1 MRSPWLSREYEKS
14 KDVIVTKINENYE
27 LKNENT
33 NTTIVL
39 NEDEYQKYENN
50 LFNEIEW
57 ERLFLKGLAVDKNCK
72 DLVIDSSFD
81 VSNKKFIKSNKVEN
95 FPLKVGNEKFEI
107 LINPELGSWM
117 SFSEEE
123 YQRYENNELT
133 QEEWLSL
140 FIRGLAEDKEHTEV
154 DFDFPLPADYPSVIV
169 VNITTGCNLRCKY
182 CFADCGPLKGED
194 MTEDVMD
201 ATIDSM
207 LSMPQVKV
215 ITFEFQGGEAST
227 NVPGMRK
234 FIEKVES
241 VKSKYDKLV
250 KYRTEINCVLVT
262 QELIDLVKEFN
273 VSVGVSLDG
282 PKEMTDQ
289 TRVDINGNGAFDRIE
304 KGIKKLRDNGIY
316 IDGAVCTIGQHNVH
330 YPRQLMEYF
339 DKVGMNFKPR
349 PVNILG
355 REKENNLTTK
365 PGEWA
370 KCFKEMHQMKDEID
384 VENFSVHIFEENVYT
399 PIRDYICLRYPCGAA
414 RELVSVNPNGDVFP
428 CDGFKGEKKFVM
440 GNVLNEK
447 IEDMLKKPEIIK
459 LRNRTAET
467 IEKCSKCMFR
477 GMCCSCCY
485 SAFGKFGDIYREDPH
500 CSDRRQMYIYLMQA
514 WIQENV
520 LNKELKNE
528 KQSVV
533 S

>member
-1 MRSPWLSREYEKS
+1 MRSPWLNREYEKS
-14 KDVIVTKINENYE
+14 KDVTVEKINDQYI
-27 LKNENT
+27 LKNKKLGSKY
-33 NTTIVL
+33 VL
-39 NEDEYQKYENN
+39 SAEEYKKYENN

-57 ERLFLKGLAVDKNCK
+57 EKLFLLGFAKDKNC
-72 DLVIDSSFD
+72 DTFELNPDFNLE
-81 VSNKKFIKSNKVEN
+81 NKKFKKSKIVES
-95 FPLKVGNEKFEI
+95 FPLKVDNEEFEV
-107 LINPELGSWM
+107 LINPEMGSWM
-117 SFSEEE
+117 A
-123 YQRYENNELT
+123 LT
-133 QEEWLSL
+133 QEEFERYKNNQLLQAEWLSL
-140 FIRGLAEDKEHTEV
+140 FIRGLAEDKDHTEI
-154 DFDFPLPADYPSVIV
+154 DFDFPLPAEYPSVIV

-182 CFADCGPLKGED
+182 CFADCGPFKGEN

-227 NVPGMRK
+227 NVSGMRT
-234 FIEKVES
+234 FIEKVEQ

-250 KYRTEINCVLVT
+250 KYRTEINCISVT
-262 QELIDLVKEFN
+262 EELISLIKDYN
-273 VSVGVSLDG
+273 VSVGISLDG

-289 TRVDINGNGAFDRIE
+289 TRVDINGQGAYDRIE
-304 KGIKKLRDNGIY
+304 KGIKKIRDNGIY
-316 IDGAVCTIGQHNVH
+316 IDGAVCTVGQHNVH

-339 DKVGMNFKPR
+339 DEIGMNFKPR

-355 REKENNLTTK
+355 REKENHLTTK
-365 PGEWA
+365 SGEWA
-370 KCFKEMHQMKDEID
+370 KCFKEMHQMKDEVDI
-384 VENFSVHIFEENVYT
+384 ENFSVHIFEENVYT

-428 CDGFKGEKKFVM
+428 CDGFKGEKEFVM

-459 LRNRTAET
+459 LRSRTAYS

-485 SAFGKFGDIYREDPH
+485 SAYGEFGSIYREDPQ
-500 CSDRRQMYIYLMQA
+500 CIDRRQMYIYLIQD
-514 WIQENV
+514 WIKQNV
-520 LNKELKNE
+520 IEKESSNE
-528 KQSVV
+528 KQPVNS
-533 S
+533 

>member
-1 MRSPWLSREYEKS
+1 MRSPWLSREYEKKENVIS
-14 KDVIVTKINENYE
+14 KKDKNGYVLEDTTTGKKIYFSKEEYE
-27 LKNENT
+27 
-33 NTTIVL
+33 
-39 NEDEYQKYENN
+39 KYEKN
-50 LFNEIEW
+50 LLNEIEW
-57 ERLFLKGLAVDKNCK
+57 EKLFFNGMANDINCKNFKISPDFSVEDKNFVK
-72 DLVIDSSFD
+72 SSIVEDFLL
-81 VSNKKFIKSNKVEN
+81 KVEDIN
-95 FPLKVGNEKFEI
+95 YQI

-117 SFSEEE
+117 A
-123 YQRYENNELT
+123 LT
-133 QEEWLSL
+133 QDEYERYKSDNLNKYEWFSL
-140 FIRGLAEDKEHTEV
+140 FIRGLAKEKDGMEM

-182 CFADCGPLKGED
+182 CFADCGPFKGED

-227 NVPGMRK
+227 NVSGMRT
-234 FIEKVES
+234 FIEKVEN

-250 KYRTEINCVLVT
+250 KYRTEINCISIT
-262 QELIDLVKEFN
+262 DELIKLVKDYN

-289 TRVDINGNGAFDRIE
+289 TRVDINGVGAYDRIE
-304 KGIKKLRDNGIY
+304 KGIKKLRKNGIY

-330 YPRQLMEYF
+330 YPKELMKYF
-339 DKVGMNFKPR
+339 DEIGMNFKPR

-370 KCFKEMHQMKDEID
+370 KCFKEMHQFKDEVD
-384 VENFSVHIFEENVYT
+384 VENFSIHIFEENVYT

-428 CDGFKGEKKFVM
+428 CDGFKGESKFVM

-459 LRNRTAET
+459 LKNRTAKS
-467 IEKCSKCMFR
+467 IEKCSKCLFR

-485 SAFGKFGDIYREDPH
+485 SAYGKFGDVYREDPH
-500 CSDRRQMYIYLMQA
+500 CADRRQMYLYLMQD
-514 WIQENV
+514 WLRENYEIKG
-520 LNKELKNE
+520 NKNAKKSSNC
-528 KQSVV
+528 
-533 S
+533 

>member
-14 KDVIVTKINENYE
+14 KNVIVKEEKDGYVLQNKKLGTEMKLNKSEYE
-27 LKNENT
+27 KYDKNA
-33 NTTIVL
+33 L
-39 NEDEYQKYENN
+39 
-50 LFNEIEW
+50 NEIEW
-57 ERLFLKGLAVDKNCK
+57 EKLFFKGLAIDKNCK
-72 DLVIDSSFD
+72 DFELDKDFD
-81 VSNKKFIKSNKVEN
+81 ISEKKFIKSDKVKS
-95 FPLKVGNEKFEI
+95 FPIKVDKETYII
-107 LINPELGSWM
+107 LINPDMGSWM
-117 SFSEEE
+117 ALTEDEFKK
-123 YQRYENNELT
+123 YENDDLS
-133 QEEWLSL
+133 QEDWLCL
-140 FIRGLAEDKEHTEV
+140 FIRGLAEDEDNTNV
-154 DFDFPLPADYPSVIV
+154 DFDFPIPANYPSVIV

-182 CFADCGPLKGED
+182 CFAACGPFKGED

-207 LSMPQVKV
+207 LSMPEVKV

-227 NVPGMRK
+227 NVSGMRT
-234 FIEKVES
+234 FIEKVEK

-250 KYRTEINCVLVT
+250 KYRTEINCVSVT
-262 QELIDLVKEFN
+262 DELISLVKDYN

-282 PKEMTDQ
+282 PKSMTDQ

-304 KGIKKLRDNGIY
+304 KGIKKLRENGIY
-316 IDGAVCTIGQHNVH
+316 IDGAVCTVGQHNVH
-330 YPRQLMEYF
+330 YPRQLMEFF
-339 DKVGMNFKPR
+339 DDLGMNFKPR

-355 REKENNLTTK
+355 REKESHLTTK

-370 KCFKEMHQMKDEID
+370 TCFKEMHKMRNDVD

-447 IEDMLKKPEIIK
+447 IEDMLKKPEIVK
-459 LRNRTAET
+459 LRDRTYKD
-467 IEKCSKCMFR
+467 IERCSKCLFR

-485 SAFGKFGDIYREDPH
+485 SAYGQFGSIYREDPQ
-500 CSDRRQMYIYLMQA
+500 CVDRRQMYIYLIEH
-514 WIQENV
+514 WLREN
-520 LNKELKNE
+520 K
-528 KQSVV
+528 
-533 S
+533 

>member
-14 KDVIVTKINENYE
+14 NDVVVTQVKGKYE
-27 LKNENT
+27 LKNKKT
-33 NTTIVL
+33 GSSIL
-39 NEDEYQKYENN
+39 LGKREYDKYEKNA
-50 LFNEIEW
+50 FNEIEW
-57 ERLFLKGLAVDKNCK
+57 EKLFLRGLAVDKNCK
-72 DLVIDSSFD
+72 DLVIDGSFD
-81 VSNKKFIKSNKVEN
+81 LASKKFIKSKKVES
-95 FPLKVGNEKFEI
+95 FPLKVGRKTYKI
-107 LINPELGSWM
+107 LINPDMGSWM
-117 SFSEEE
+117 ALDEKEFE
-123 YQRYENNELT
+123 RYESDKLT
-133 QEEWLSL
+133 QDEWLSL
-140 FIRGLAEDKEHTEV
+140 FIRGLAEDEDHTEV

-182 CFADCGPLKGED
+182 CFADCGPFKGED
-194 MTEDVMD
+194 MTEEVMD

-234 FIEKVES
+234 FIEKAEAA
-241 VKSKYDKLV
+241 KSKYDKLV
-250 KYRTEINCVLVT
+250 KYRTEINCVAVT

-289 TRVDINGNGAFDRIE
+289 TRVDINGVGAYDRIE
-304 KGIKKLRDNGIY
+304 QGIKKLRDSGIY

-339 DKVGMNFKPR
+339 DSVGMNFKPR

-355 REKENNLTTK
+355 REKENHLTTK

-370 KCFKEMHQMKDEID
+370 ECFKEMHQMKDKVD

-428 CDGFKGEKKFVM
+428 CDGFKGEPKFVM

-447 IEDMLKKPEIIK
+447 IEDMLKKPEIVE
-459 LRNRTAET
+459 LRSRTYKS

-485 SAFGKFGDIYREDPH
+485 SAYGKFGSVYREDPH
-500 CSDRRQMYIYLMQA
+500 CVDRRQMYIYLMQS
-514 WIQENV
+514 WLKENTKGKV
-520 LNKELKNE
+520 NE
-528 KQSVV
+528 
-533 S
+533 

>member
-14 KDVIVTKINENYE
+14 ENVTVIKVKDGYE
-27 LKNENT
+27 LKNKKTNSKLILTEEEYQKYENET
-33 NTTIVL
+33 FNEIEWEKLYFKGLAKDKNCEELEITESFDISKKHFKKSSKVEALALGIKDKNYTVLLNPDLGSWMAL
-39 NEDEYQKYENN
+39 NEEEYQKYENN
-50 LFNEIEW
+50 ELSQDEW
-57 ERLFLKGLAVDKNCK
+57 F
-72 DLVIDSSFD
+72 
-81 VSNKKFIKSNKVEN
+81 
-95 FPLKVGNEKFEI
+95 
-107 LINPELGSWM
+107 
-117 SFSEEE
+117 
-123 YQRYENNELT
+123 
-133 QEEWLSL
+133 SL
-140 FIRGLAEDKEHTEV
+140 FIRGYADDEEHTEV

-182 CFADCGPLKGED
+182 CFADCGPFKGED

-234 FIEKVES
+234 FIEKVEA
-241 VKSKYDKLV
+241 VKANYDKLV
-250 KYRTEINCVLVT
+250 KYRTEINCVAVT
-262 QELIDLVKEFN
+262 DELINLVKEFN

-289 TRVDINGNGAFDRIE
+289 ARVDINGNGAYDRIE

-330 YPRQLMEYF
+330 YPRQIMEFF
-339 DKVGMNFKPR
+339 DQIGMNFKPR

-370 KCFKEMHQMKDEID
+370 KCFEEMHKMKDEVD

-447 IEDMLKKPEIIK
+447 IEDMLKKPEIVK
-459 LRNRTAET
+459 LRNRTAKT
-467 IEKCSKCMFR
+467 IKKCSECLFR
-477 GMCCSCCY
+477 GICCSCCY
-485 SAFGKFGDIYREDPH
+485 SAYGKFGDIYREDPH
-500 CSDRRQMYIYLMQA
+500 CVDRRQMYIYLMKD
-514 WIQENV
+514 WI
-520 LNKELKNE
+520 E
-528 KQSVV
+528 KHEFADEK
-533 S
+533 

>member
-14 KDVIVTKINENYE
+14 KNVIVEKRNNEYV
-27 LKNENT
+27 LKNTVNNAEIN
-33 NTTIVL
+33 L
-39 NEDEYQKYENN
+39 SEKEYEKYDKN

-57 ERLFLKGLAVDKNCK
+57 EKLFLMGLAVDKNCNDFEIDPNF
-72 DLVIDSSFD
+72 DLMKKNFTKSS
-81 VSNKKFIKSNKVEN
+81 KVET
-95 FPLKVGNEKFEI
+95 FPLKVENEMFKI

-117 SFSEEE
+117 ALTEEE
-123 YQRYENNELT
+123 YKKYENNDLSKS
-133 QEEWLSL
+133 EWLSL
-140 FIRGLAEDKEHTEV
+140 FIRGLADEKGKTEV

-182 CFADCGPLKGED
+182 CFADCGPFKGEN

-234 FIEKVES
+234 FIEKVEQ

-250 KYRTEINCVLVT
+250 KYRTEINCVSVT
-262 QELIDLVKEFN
+262 DDLISLVKEYN

-282 PKEMTDQ
+282 PKEMTDL
-289 TRVDINGNGAFDRIE
+289 TRVDITGKGAYDRIE
-304 KGIKKLRDNGIY
+304 KGIKKLRDSGIY

-330 YPRQLMEYF
+330 YPKQLMEYF
-339 DKVGMNFKPR
+339 DSMGMNFKPR

-355 REKENNLTTK
+355 REKENHLTTK

-370 KCFKEMHQMKDEID
+370 ECFKKMHQMKDDVD
-384 VENFSVHIFEENVYT
+384 VENFSIHIFEENVYT

-428 CDGFKGEKKFVM
+428 CDGFKGEEKFVM

-447 IEDMLKKPEIIK
+447 IEDMLKKPEILK
-459 LRNRTAET
+459 LRDRTSKD
-467 IEKCSKCMFR
+467 IEKCSKCLFR

-485 SAFGKFGDIYREDPH
+485 SAYGKFEDIYREDPH
-500 CSDRRQMYIYLMQA
+500 CADRRQMYIYLMQA
-514 WIQENV
+514 WLKENA
-520 LNKELKNE
+520 LNKKEINAE
-528 KQSVV
+528 
-533 S
+533 